1 MCGIVGGI
9 SSEPFTF
16 LDRTGALDLAID
28 SLAHR
33 GPDDRGRC
41 AWPDRRAFLGHR
53 RLSIIDLAGGHQPI
67 ASEDGAAELIYNGE
81 VYNFRGLRAELERRG
96 HRFRTHTDG
105 ESALHA
111 YEDEPDD
118 FIRRLDGM
126 FAIAIL
132 DRARRRLTLVRDR
145 LGIKPL
151 YYHFDGRTLIFA
163 SELKA
168 ILALL
173 PSPPAIC
180 RDAWAAYLRW
190 KYIPAPR
197 TIYHSTFELP
207 PGCTLTASLPACDGE
222 LRISTARYWDLD
234 YGIAKLDDEADAI
247 EQLDRR
253 LRAAVESHLEADVEV
268 GALLSGGVDSSLVV
282 ALSAKSARRP
292 IKTFTVGFREPGFDQ
307 LPYARRLA
315 QACGTEHH
323 EEYVEVDPLGTLPRL
338 VRCFDQPFADSSA
351 LACLAVCEVASR
363 HVKVALTGDGGDET
377 FAGYRRYQDL
387 LDWSARD
394 GAAGRFWRRAGY
406 GAASLVFT
414 PEAKFLRRVRA
425 ACLPPLERYDDAET
439 MCGAWLARRLLGES
453 APPSSES
460 DERAALLQAVR
471 GRGWPPVETMQYV
484 DARTYLPG
492 DILRKLD
499 GTSMACSLECRVPL
513 LDHHVAELSA
523 ALDTPLK
530 IRDGVGK
537 YLLKKVAERYVP
549 QELLYRKKRG
559 FRVPIR
565 RWFKGDLLARCEPM
579 LLEGALV
586 ERGLVTRAGVRWVL
600 SAQRRPWMNLSSLLW
615 ALLFAEC
622 WARERLAAGAPGQ
635 VTTP

>member
-1 MCGIVGGI
+1 MCGIAGGI
-9 SSEPFTF
+9 STKPLAFLGQTSA
-16 LDRTGALDLAID
+16 LDRAID

-33 GPDDRGRC
+33 GPDDRGRS

-67 ASEDGAAELIYNGE
+67 ASEDGAVELIYNGE

-111 YEDEPDD
+111 YEDQPDD
-118 FIRRLDGM
+118 FVRRLDGM

-132 DRARRRLTLVRDR
+132 DRARRRLTLARDR

-151 YYHFDGRTLIFA
+151 YYHFDGQALICA

-168 ILALL
+168 VLALL
-173 PSPPAIC
+173 PSPPAVC
-180 RDAWAAYLRW
+180 RQAWSAYLRW

-197 TIYHSTFELP
+197 TIYENTFELP
-207 PGCTLTASLPACDGE
+207 PGCTLTASLPAGDGE
-222 LRISTARYWDLD
+222 LRVSIERYWDLD
-234 YGIAKLDDEADAI
+234 YGVAKLDDEADAI
-247 EQLDRR
+247 EQLDGR

-282 ALSAKSARRP
+282 ALASKASSRP

-307 LPYARRLA
+307 LPYAQRLA

-323 EEYVEVDPLGTLPRL
+323 EEYVEVDPLKTLPRL

-351 LACLAVCEVASR
+351 LACLAVCEVAAR

-377 FAGYRRYQDL
+377 FAGYQRYQDL

-394 GAAGRFWRRAGY
+394 GAAGRLWRRAGY

-414 PEAKFLRRVRA
+414 PEAKFLRRARA
-425 ACLPPLERYDDAET
+425 ACLPPLQRYEEAEA

-453 APPSSES
+453 APPACDS
-460 DERAALLQAVR
+460 DERATLLQAVR
-471 GRGWPPVETMQYV
+471 SHGWPPVETMQYV

-499 GTSMACSLECRVPL
+499 GTSMSCSLECRVPL

-523 ALDTPLK
+523 ALDTRLK
-530 IRDGVGK
+530 IRGGVGK

-549 QELLYRKKRG
+549 HELLYRKKRG

-565 RWFKGDLLARCEPM
+565 RWFKGELLARCAPM
-579 LLEGALV
+579 LLEGTLV
-586 ERGLVTRAGVRWVL
+586 ERGLVTRAGIRWVL

-622 WARERLAAGAPGQ
+622 WAREQLVAGAQARVPA
-635 VTTP
+635 P

>member
-9 SSEPFTF
+9 STRPFPF
-16 LDRTGALDLAID
+16 LGPADVLDHAID

-33 GPDDRGRC
+33 GPDDRGRS
-41 AWPDRRAFLGHR
+41 AWPDGRAFLGHR
-53 RLSIIDLAGGHQPI
+53 RLSIIDLVGGHQPI
-67 ASEDGAAELIYNGE
+67 ASEDAAAELIYNGE
-81 VYNFRGLRAELERRG
+81 IYNFRSLRTELERAG

-105 ESALHA
+105 ECALHA
-111 YEDEPDD
+111 YQDQPDD
-118 FIRRLDGM
+118 FARRLDGM

-132 DRARRRLTLVRDR
+132 DPARRRLALVRDR

-151 YYHFDGRTLIFA
+151 YYHFDGQTLIFA

-173 PSPPAIC
+173 PSPPAVC

-197 TIYHSTFELP
+197 TIYEKTFELP
-207 PGCTLTASLPACDGE
+207 PGCALTARLAESGDE
-222 LRISTARYWDLD
+222 LRVSIDRYWDLD
-234 YGIAKLDDEADAI
+234 YGVEKLRDEAEAI

-253 LRAAVESHLEADVEV
+253 LRAAVESHLEADVEI

-282 ALSAKSARRP
+282 ALASKASPRP
-292 IKTFTVGFREPGFDQ
+292 LKTFTVGFREPGFDQ

-315 QACGTEHH
+315 QACGTEHR
-323 EEYVEVDPLGTLPRL
+323 EEYVEVDPLKALPRL

-351 LACLAVCEVASR
+351 LACLAVCEVAAR

-377 FAGYRRYQDL
+377 FAGYQRYQDV

-394 GAAGRFWRRAGY
+394 GAARRAWNRTIF
-406 GAASLVFT
+406 GAASLAFS
-414 PEAKFLRRVRA
+414 PEAKLLRRTRA
-425 ACLPPLERYDDAET
+425 ACLPPLERYEDAET
-439 MCGAWLARRLLGES
+439 MCSEWLTRRLLGES
-453 APPSSES
+453 APFGDDA
-460 DERAALLQAVR
+460 DERAALLLAAR
-471 GRGWPPVETMQYV
+471 ARSWAPIETIQYV

-499 GTSMACSLECRVPL
+499 RTSMACSLECRVPL
-513 LDHHVAELSA
+513 LDRRVAELSA

-530 IRDGVGK
+530 IRGGVGK

-549 QELLYRKKRG
+549 HELLYRKKRG

-565 RWFKGDLLARCEPM
+565 RWFKGDLLARCAPM
-579 LLEGALV
+579 LLDGALV
-586 ERGLVTRAGVRWVL
+586 EHGLLTRSGVRWVL
-600 SAQRRPWMNLSSLLW
+600 RAQRRPWMNLSSLLW
-615 ALLFAEC
+615 ALLVAEF
-622 WARERLAAGAPGQ
+622 WARERVATRPNRDR
-635 VTTP
+635 